1 MGAVE
6 PFTTMY
12 THVKEIIEEKNEA
25 DTFVAISIVRYVE
38 NLSVVLLVNPSS
50 PSHQINHQS
59 CRSDVPPEQECCVPQ
74 RQPSSSKVVHNHSP
88 ACVCFMLT
96 DFCSSIHLP
105 RLPQYTFQDRS
116 IVRFSIALAFHTDV
130 YCDLRTNGV
139 VDQNIATAR
148 YLRALYVWC
157 KLSCRMIGLNA
168 FSFENQTKLYKVMCW
183 KHSHFYFRLVFTLYN
198 FMRATIFILYKRATY
213 FTLNE
218 IID

>member
-38 NLSVVLLVNPSS
+38 NLSFVLLVNPSS

-105 RLPQYTFQDRS
+105 RPLHSSFFNCTCLPHGRLLWPTNKWCRRS
-116 IVRFSIALAFHTDV
+116 KYRHCS
-130 YCDLRTNGV
+130 
-139 VDQNIATAR
+139 
-148 YLRALYVWC
+148 
-157 KLSCRMIGLNA
+157 LSSRSVCLM
-168 FSFENQTKLYKVMCW
+168 
-183 KHSHFYFRLVFTLYN
+183 
-198 FMRATIFILYKRATY
+198 
-213 FTLNE
+213 
-218 IID
+218 